1 MLKRSSIFL
10 VILLLLPAALQVPG
24 VFAVE
29 EPFKEEDL
37 AFMRDVLGLDISKF
51 SLAGVNTVGD
61 RTKNLECTLYRFA
74 SGGNEFSVDHYASL
88 GHSFYSIEAYGE
100 GAQSVFV
107 DAKSSTVDEAKVIL
121 ERYQSKYDVPY
132 VQHLISSL
140 DMFSLGKQFSNV
152 SKAMGNTQLVVDIDI
167 DKAGTRSELITW
179 SRAVN
184 GVYNRHDIISFH
196 FVNGVLRSFA
206 DSWNRYEIGSS
217 SVNIDK
223 NQAIA
228 IAKEEA
234 AKTWWTS
241 GNETVRNVVVVD
253 ASILTELYY
262 APREGLL
269 YPFWVIRMGLD
280 KVYPGGVTSITAV
293 IRADTGQPDG
303 VSTEASYGAD
313 DISQQTSTPPP
324 EATEDDPARNPNVLP
339 IVAAATTVALV
350 AIATATIAVKKRRTT
365 H

>member
-1 MLKRSSIFL
+1 M
-10 VILLLLPAALQVPG
+10 QVSC

-29 EPFKEEDL
+29 DSFRAEDL
-37 AFMRDVLGLDISKF
+37 AFMRDILGIDISKY

-61 RTKNLECTLYRFA
+61 RTKNLESTLYSFA
-74 SGGNEFSVDHYASL
+74 SGGNEFSVDHYASS

-100 GAQSVFV
+100 GARSVFV
-107 DAKSSTVDEAKVIL
+107 DAKASTVEEAKAIL
-121 ERYQSKYDVPY
+121 ERYQAKYDVSY

-152 SKAMGNTQLVVDIDI
+152 SKTMGDTQLVVDIDV

-179 SRAVN
+179 SRSVN

-217 SVNIDK
+217 SVNVDEAA
-223 NQAIA
+223 AIS

-241 GNETVRNVVVVD
+241 GNETVRDVVVVD
-253 ASILTELYY
+253 KSILTELYY

-303 VSTEASYGAD
+303 ISTEASYGAD
-313 DISQQTSTPPP
+313 DAPSQTSTPPP
-324 EATEDDPARNPNVLP
+324 ETDTPQNPNILP
-339 IVAAATTVALV
+339 IALAIACLIIIAATIIV
-350 AIATATIAVKKRRTT
+350 VKKRQGTN
-365 H
+365 